1 MAGRI
6 RAHDWAA
13 TSLGA
18 SAAWSDRLKL
28 MVEQVLATPLVSTLV
43 CGAERVLIYNDAAAR
58 LYGDRHPA
66 ALGRPV
72 PKTFPEGWA
81 TVAPLYERAFAGE
94 TISVARQPLDTRGE
108 GDPAADAFDATL
120 TPVRESG
127 AVAHVHMIGTEI
139 GERLRAETALRESEE
154 RQRFLLGLSDG
165 LRPLSDPA
173 EIQRT
178 AMKLLAEKHDVMRA
192 AYLDVAADGDTVTM
206 AARFERDAAPTPDRL
221 RLSDYGPDIADAF
234 RAGRTLFV
242 RDTEVEAGS
251 DAHREAYRAIGVRA
265 WIVAPLV
272 KRGRLIA
279 VVGVQSAEPRD
290 WTRADIRQVDDVAE
304 RTWAA
309 VERARAE
316 TALRDSR
323 TLLAAQ
329 NEAFLA
335 AVSDLPLDRSL
346 DPMVR
351 AAVSHFGEARCAF
364 YVIEPNGIEL
374 RLVAG
379 MTAQYADDVDGFKVG
394 ADSLAC
400 GLAVHLR
407 QPVVTPD
414 VRLEPRWAPWLW
426 MAEKHD
432 YRGVWSFP
440 MKTATGGRL
449 GTFAF
454 YFRRPREADASDRAF
469 ATDLAHAAGIVISRH
484 QEAEKRVRAEMLL
497 RESEERFAQFGA
509 SSSDVLWIRD
519 AATLAMEYVSPA
531 IRTIYGVPPD
541 DLLGDPARWLALI
554 RPEDR
559 DGAYAHLQKA
569 RAGEEVVF
577 EFRIRRPSDG
587 EERWIRNTDFPLRD
601 ARGRIQ
607 RIGGIAEDVTD
618 AKRAAERQDVL
629 INELQ
634 HRARNLLGV
643 VAAIADR
650 TVKRGGSVEA
660 FEERLK
666 ALGRAQGLLSAG
678 GSDTVAVG
686 ALVRAELAAHAD
698 GASNRAHVSGPD
710 VLLNARQVQ
719 NFALA
724 LHELTT
730 NAVKYGALAGASGRL
745 SVTWEVVRDR
755 RGRGRLA
762 LTWAESEVT
771 IGPDTVKRRGY
782 GTELIQEAL
791 AYALQARVDY
801 RKGPDG
807 VRCRIEMPLA

>member
-18 SAAWSDRLKL
+18 SEAWSDRLKL
-28 MVEQVLATPLVSTLV
+28 MVEQVLASPLVSTLV
-43 CGAERVLIYNDAAAR
+43 CGPGRVLIYNDAAAR

-66 ALGRPV
+66 ALGRPI

-127 AVAHVHMIGTEI
+127 AVAHVHMIGTEV

-165 LRPLSDPA
+165 LRPLSDPT
-173 EIQRT
+173 EIQRM

-221 RLSDYGPDIADAF
+221 RLSDYGSDIADAF

-242 RDTEVEAGS
+242 RDTETEAGS
-251 DAHREAYRAIGVRA
+251 DAQREAYRAIGVRA

-272 KRGRLIA
+272 KQGRLIA
-279 VVGVQSAEPRD
+279 VVGVQSGEPRH

-335 AVSDLPLDRSL
+335 AVSDLPLERSL

-351 AAVSHFGEARCAF
+351 AAVSHFGETRCAF
-364 YVIEPNGIEL
+364 YVVEPNEAEL

-379 MTAQYADDVDGFKVG
+379 MTAQYADDVDGFKID

-407 QPVVTPD
+407 QPVITPD
-414 VRLEPRWAPWLW
+414 VRLEQRWAPWLW

-440 MKTATGGRL
+440 MKTATGRRL
-449 GTFAF
+449 GTFDF
-454 YFRRPREADASDRAF
+454 YFGRPRDADASDRAF

-509 SSSDVLWIRD
+509 SSSDALWIRD

-531 IRTIYGVPPD
+531 IRTIYGVSPD
-541 DLLGDPARWLALI
+541 DLIGDPARWLALI

-559 DGAYAHLQKA
+559 DGAYAHLEKA
-569 RAGEEVVF
+569 RAGEEVVY

-601 ARGRIQ
+601 AQGRVQ

-618 AKRAAERQDVL
+618 AKRAAERQEVL

-650 TVKRGGSVEA
+650 TLKRGGSVEA

-698 GASNRAHVSGPD
+698 GASNRARVAGPD

-745 SVTWEVVRDR
+745 SVTWEVLLDR
-755 RGRGRLA
+755 RGRRRLS

-791 AYALQARVDY
+791 AYALQAQVDY